1 MRLLELL
8 KDIPYTVIKGDVS
21 CEIAALTYDSRK
33 ATEGCAFVCLSGAVQ
48 DGHDFIPE
56 AVRRGAAAVIVEKN
70 AALKK
75 NIAPAGTTH
84 LREVAS
90 DREPAA
96 EGERDAEPKAAVT
109 VIQVENTRRALA
121 LMSAA
126 WFGHP
131 AGKLI
136 TVGVTGTKGKTTTT
150 YMIKSIL
157 EKAGVRVGLIGTI
170 EVLLA
175 GKSIPSVNTT
185 PESYDLQAYFARMA
199 KAGIQVVVMEVSS
212 QGLMLC
218 RVGGFTFD
226 YGIFTNLEPDHIGDH
241 EHKDFEDYK
250 RCKSLLFRQCRVG
263 ILNSDSPYFGEMIKN
278 AVCKVETFGYGEEA
292 GLRASAATLLRLPGM
307 VGVRF
312 HVSGPVDMDVTVNV
326 PGKFS
331 VYNALAALALCLH
344 FKVREKDIKEALLG
358 VRVKGRIELAEVPG
372 EYTLMIDYAHNALA
386 LRSLL
391 FTLRE
396 YRPSRLVCMFGCG
409 GDRDRNRRFEMG
421 EAAAR
426 LSDLVVV
433 TSDNPRFE
441 EPERIMEDIVA
452 GVEKA
457 DGAYVVIKDR
467 REAIAYCIG
476 HAQPGDIIVLAGKG
490 HEEYQEICGVKY
502 PMDERKLIGE
512 LLAAEAEHERKES
525 VMPEKKPNMKG
536 KSR

>member
-1 MRLLELL
+1 MPATLLIVDDERDIRDMLSSCFRRRGYQVLAAAGGQEAVALAARQPDLILL
-8 KDIPYTVIKGDVS
+8 DVNMPDMDGLEVCRRIREDVS
-21 CEIAALTYDSRK
+21 CPILFLTARVEDSDKIQGFAAGGDEY
-33 ATEGCAFVCLSGAVQ
+33 
-48 DGHDFIPE
+48 
-56 AVRRGAAAVIVEKN
+56 IVK
-70 AALKK
+70 
-75 NIAPAGTTH
+75 PF
-84 LREVAS
+84 S
-90 DREPAA
+90 
-96 EGERDAEPKAAVT
+96 
-109 VIQVENTRRALA
+109 
-121 LMSAA
+121 
-126 WFGHP
+126 
-131 AGKLI
+131 
-136 TVGVTGTKGKTTTT
+136 
-150 YMIKSIL
+150 
-157 EKAGVRVGLIGTI
+157 I

-185 PESYDLQAYFARMA
+185 PESYDLQEYFARMA

-263 ILNSDSPYFGEMIKN
+263 ILNSDSPYFGEMLKN

-331 VYNALAALALCLH
+331 VYNALAAMALCLH
-344 FKVREKDIKEALLG
+344 FKVREKDIKEALLD

-512 LLAAEAEHERKES
+512 LLAAEAEHERKEP
-525 VMPEKKPNMKG
+525 VMPGKKLNMKG